1 MTGVGTGI
9 GSVLAAAAVAVGGVL
24 AGGGIAGSGASGG
37 EASGSGVTGSGTAG
51 SEVAGIRTAD
61 GGRTALVVDADLAR
75 DGREL
80 IDPRLRALDAEL
92 RLPRT
97 SAEAETD
104 LRYFAAQGYR
114 LVVAGPDSRAAA
126 QAAGVHAGS
135 LAGLAGS
142 R

>member
-1 MTGVGTGI
+1 MTGLGTGI
-9 GSVLAAAAVAVGGVL
+9 GSALAAAAVAVGGVL

-37 EASGSGVTGSGTAG
+37 E
-51 SEVAGIRTAD
+51 VAGAGNGAADSARTV
-61 GGRTALVVDADLAR
+61 LVIDANLAR
-75 DGREL
+75 NGREL

-97 SAEAETD
+97 TAEAETD

-114 LVVAGPDSRAAA
+114 LVVAGPDSGAAT